1 MSISTPRVK
10 PVPGMNLKRLLVILA
25 AGVLCLGVFSPAALA
40 GKRKETTVVTGLDVV
55 LTGQQNVKVT
65 GHLKSSLDRPPGKPG
80 RRPASKCQIA
90 RAMKLLWTDAN
101 GVVLGTLDRST
112 SDMDGNWRLQ
122 GKLPAPPTAND
133 RLKVKAN
140 KRTVGKIVCL
150 ADFSPLITIS

>member
-1 MSISTPRVK
+1 MSISTARVR
-10 PVPGMNLKRLLVILA
+10 PVHGMNLKRLLVILA

-40 GKRKETTVVTGLDVV
+40 GKKKETTVVTGLDVV

-80 RRPASKCQIA
+80 RRPASKCQVA

>member
-1 MSISTPRVK
+1 MSISTARVR
-10 PVPGMNLKRLLVILA
+10 PVHGMNLKRLLVILA

-40 GKRKETTVVTGLDVV
+40 GKKKETTVVTGLDVV

>member
-1 MSISTPRVK
+1 MSISTARVR
-10 PVPGMNLKRLLVILA
+10 PVHGMNLKRLLVILA

-40 GKRKETTVVTGLDVV
+40 GKKKETTVVTGLDVV

-80 RRPASKCQIA
+80 RRPASKCQVA

-112 SDMDGNWRLQ
+112 SDMEGNWRLQ